1 MTQYTFGPVIIE
13 RKDNPGALVAQCL
26 SGGYCCRGYIG
37 GTCVWNKTEDGQ
49 SRKLPIE
56 TNETPDWCQYKQKSI
71 KDAEEMN
78 NA

>member
-13 RKDNPGALVAQCL
+13 RKDEPGVLVAKCL

-71 KDAEEMN
+71 EDAEEMN